1 VHTCIADP
9 SVMTSPTEKATSTE
23 YGYEQIINYA
33 KKQKGKSVAQKH
45 WVDLPRGI
53 EVVTFPRAQALSTVE
68 SSEFPSKEALKGL
81 PYLNIEDGMMLR
93 LSSNSMMPRVSSNSS
108 VSTMASDSDNKC
120 VRFSDG
126 FEVEGSTSNLDGK
139 NVAPLAEWIYI
150 DRDICG
156 CSLYQYDPTNVRKR
170 AYASSD
176 YGRLFL
182 EELLAL
188 EAQIKLEREEATAR
202 SLLGLTH
209 DEEESMLDEALKQAG
224 VKELVLL
231 FEAK

>member
-9 SVMTSPTEKATSTE
+9 SVMTPPTEKATSTE

-33 KKQKGKSVAQKH
+33 KKQKGKSVAPKH
-45 WVDLPRGI
+45 WVDLPRGT
-53 EVVTFPRAQALSTVE
+53 EVVTFPRAQALSTVD

-81 PYLNIEDGMMLR
+81 PYINSEAGMML
-93 LSSNSMMPRVSSNSS
+93 SMMPRVSSNSS

-120 VRFSDG
+120 IRFSDG
-126 FEVEGSTSNLDGK
+126 FEVGGSTSNLDGK
-139 NVAPLAEWIYI
+139 KVAPLAEWIYI

-156 CSLYQYDPTNVRKR
+156 CSLYQYDPKDARKK

-176 YGRLFL
+176 HGRLFL
-182 EELLAL
+182 EELSAL
-188 EAQIKLEREEATAR
+188 EAQIKLEREEAIAC

-209 DEEESMLDEALKQAG
+209 DEEESVLDEALKQAG

-231 FEAK
+231 FEAR